1 MGGSKY
7 IYTVRCSHFLQNGIV
22 LDGCIFFITG
32 KARELSSRVL
42 HCWREESCYALKL
55 RVIVTHYFNIPC
67 EQDVIAN
74 IVYCKSYSRRNAF
87 FKNRSKEEDDL

>member
-1 MGGSKY
+1 MAAFFSLGEKQENWVHVFY
-7 IYTVRCSHFLQNGIV
+7 IVGERRAAMH
-22 LDGCIFFITG
+22 
-32 KARELSSRVL
+32 
-42 HCWREESCYALKL
+42 KL
-55 RVIVTHYFNIPC
+55 RMIVTQNIPC